1 MKQMFN
7 INMIYFTLFVVFSIF
22 IFKPLTIFNEEG
34 VIRKNGINNLLYI
47 VILLSLIVDI
57 YIYSN
62 NIDISNIT

>member
-34 VIRKNGINNLLYI
+34 VIRKNGINNLLYV
-47 VILLSLIVDI
+47 VILLSLIVDV

-62 NIDISNIT
+62 NIDISDIT